1 MKDFSDFYL
10 IIQRFQCIVEY
21 KGEAYYFM
29 KRKRKTYLCSCVVVC
44 LLLYAYFAR
53 WFAKGTDN
61 ILLETV
67 LQLSRHLIH
76 IGLIL
81 VWMVSVRQRILQKS
95 IRRNL
100 LLTGSLLIFWL
111 YIRTVK
117 WMFFTKYS
125 WQNRYCW
132 YSYYI
137 PIVLVP
143 LLGVFLI
150 QYLGKKENYELNGK
164 TKLLYIPAIVL
175 IGLVFT
181 NDIHRF
187 VFQFPE
193 GIYYADSQYTYGIR
207 YFMILGWSVCL
218 GSYFV
223 VMLLLK
229 CRAPGKHWVRKLP
242 LSVLILEVVLAV
254 LYCLKVVTF
263 DLTAVNCMMIVLLL
277 ESCIRSGLIRSNSNY
292 GELFQAASIEAEI
305 TDRNGK
311 VCYSSEKIKFLKKET
326 RELMKA
332 PENAGIIYDSRRL
345 NSAEITNGR
354 VFWWENISKILEYKK
369 ELEKIGERL
378 SEKND
383 LLKAEMKLREKQI
396 HVREKNRLYDQIV
409 QEVLGEVHQLE
420 RLLKSENAKNR
431 IAQICVL
438 SAYIKRRSNLRILAE
453 NESELSAGELELCL
467 QESLESIRL
476 CGIYCTLDCQCEGKT
491 KTEYMIALYDCVQ
504 QILEQILPAAESLL
518 MRLRVKD
525 NTVFMRVQADISA
538 EKENYGTDVLNISEK
553 LYNSAWIQ
561 MSGTIKCIQEENT
574 LWFTLGMGGTV

>member
-1 MKDFSDFYL
+1 M
-10 IIQRFQCIVEY
+10 E
-21 KGEAYYFM
+21 
-29 KRKRKTYLCSCVVVC
+29 RKRKTYLYSCVVVC
-44 LLLYAYFAR
+44 LLLYACFAR

-81 VWMVSVRQRILQKS
+81 AWMFSVRQRILQES
-95 IRRNL
+95 VRRNL
-100 LLTGSLLIFWL
+100 LLTGGLLIFWL

-150 QYLGKKENYELNGK
+150 QYLGKTENYELTGK

-181 NDIHRF
+181 NDIHRL

-193 GIYYADSQYTYGIR
+193 GIYYADSQYTYGIG

-218 GSYFV
+218 GCYFV

-242 LSVLILEVVLAV
+242 LSVLILDIVLAV

-292 GELFQAASIEAEI
+292 GELFQAASVEAVI
-305 TDRNGK
+305 TDRDGK
-311 VCYSSEKIKFLKKET
+311 VCYSSEKIKFLKKEA
-326 RELMKA
+326 RELMNA
-332 PENAGIIYDSRRL
+332 LENAGIIYDSRRL
-345 NSAEITNGR
+345 NSAEIMNGR
-354 VFWWENISKILEYKK
+354 VFWWENIAEILDYKK
-369 ELEKIGERL
+369 ELEKTGKRL

-409 QEVLGEVHQLE
+409 QEVSGELDQLE
-420 RLLKSENAKNR
+420 RMLKGKNAKDR

-453 NESELSAGELELCL
+453 NASELPAGELELCL
-467 QESLESIRL
+467 QESLESICL
-476 CGIYCTLDCQCEGKT
+476 CGICCTLDCQCEGKT

-504 QILEQILPAAESLL
+504 QILEQILPVAESLL
-518 MRLRVKD
+518 MRLHVKD
-525 NTVFMRVQADISA
+525 NAIFMRVQTDISA
-538 EKENYGTDVLNISEK
+538 EMENCGRDVLNISEK
-553 LYNSAWIQ
+553 FHDSSWMQ
-561 MSGTIKCIQEENT
+561 MSGTIKIIREENT
-574 LWFTLGMGGTV
+574 LWVTLGIGGAV

>member
-1 MKDFSDFYL
+1 M
-10 IIQRFQCIVEY
+10 V
-21 KGEAYYFM
+21 
-29 KRKRKTYLCSCVVVC
+29 RKRKTYICTGMILF
-44 LLLYAYFAR
+44 LLLYAYFAK

-81 VWMVSVRQRILQKS
+81 AWMFSVRQRILQKP

-143 LLGVFLI
+143 LFGVFLI
-150 QYLGKKENYELNGK
+150 QYLGKTENYELTRK

-175 IGLVFT
+175 IGFVFT

-187 VFQFPE
+187 VFQFPK
-193 GIYYADSQYTYGIR
+193 GIYYADSHYTYGLG

-218 GSYFV
+218 GCYFV

-229 CRAPGKHWVRKLP
+229 CRAPGKHWVRKMP
-242 LSVLILEVVLAV
+242 LSVLVLEVVLAV
-254 LYCLKVVTF
+254 LYCLKIMTF

-292 GELFQAASIEAEI
+292 GELFQAASVEAVI
-305 TDRNGK
+305 TDKDGK
-311 VCYSSEKIKFLKKET
+311 VCYSSEKIMFLKKED
-326 RELMKA
+326 RELMKT

-354 VFWWENISKILEYKK
+354 VFWWENIAEILNYMK
-369 ELEKIGERL
+369 ELEETGEKL

-383 LLKAEMKLREKQI
+383 LLKAEMKLREKQV
-396 HVREKNRLYDQIV
+396 HVREKNRLYDRIA
-409 QEVLGEVHQLE
+409 QEVSGELDQLE
-420 RLLKSENAKNR
+420 RLLKEENVKDR

-438 SAYIKRRSNLRILAE
+438 SAYIKRRSNLRIQAE
-453 NESELSAGELELCL
+453 NASGLSAEELELCL

-491 KTEYMIALYDCVQ
+491 KTEYMIALYDCIQ
-504 QILEQILPAAESLL
+504 QILEQILPATESLL

-525 NTVFMRVQADISA
+525 NAVFMRVQADIST
-538 EKENYGTDVLNISEK
+538 ETENCGTDVLNISEK
-553 LYNSAWIQ
+553 LYNSAWTQ
-561 MSGTIKCIQEENT
+561 MSGTIKCIREQNT
-574 LWFTLGMGGTV
+574 LWVTLTMGGTV

>member
-1 MKDFSDFYL
+1 M
-10 IIQRFQCIVEY
+10 E
-21 KGEAYYFM
+21 
-29 KRKRKTYLCSCVVVC
+29 RKRKTYLYSCVVVC
-44 LLLYAYFAR
+44 LLLYACFAR

-81 VWMVSVRQRILQKS
+81 AWMFSVRQRILQKS
-95 IRRNL
+95 VCRNL
-100 LLTGSLLIFWL
+100 LLAGGLLIFWL

-150 QYLGKKENYELNGK
+150 QYLGKTEKYELTGK

-187 VFQFPE
+187 VFQFPG
-193 GIYYADSQYTYGIR
+193 GIYYADSQYTYGIG

-218 GSYFV
+218 GCYFV

-229 CRAPGKHWVRKLP
+229 CHAPGKHWVRKLP
-242 LSVLILEVVLAV
+242 LSVLALEIVLAV
-254 LYCLKVVTF
+254 LYCFRIMSF

-292 GELFQAASIEAEI
+292 GELFQAASVEAVI
-305 TDRNGK
+305 TDRDGK
-311 VCYSSEKIKFLKKET
+311 VCYSSEKIKFLKKEA
-326 RELMKA
+326 RELMNV

-345 NSAEITNGR
+345 NSAEIMNGR
-354 VFWWENISKILEYKK
+354 VFWWENIAEILDYRK
-369 ELEKIGERL
+369 ELEKTGKRL

-409 QEVLGEVHQLE
+409 QEVSGELDQLE
-420 RLLKSENAKNR
+420 RMLKGKNAKDR

-438 SAYIKRRSNLRILAE
+438 SAYIKRKSNLRILAE
-453 NESELSAGELELCL
+453 NASELSAGELELCL

-476 CGIYCTLDCQCEGKT
+476 CGICCTLDCQCEGKT

-504 QILEQILPAAESLL
+504 QILEQILPVAESLL
-518 MRLRVKD
+518 MRLNVKD
-525 NTVFMRVQADISA
+525 NAIFMRVQTDISA
-538 EKENYGTDVLNISEK
+538 EMENCGRDVLNISEK
-553 LYNSAWIQ
+553 FYDSSWMR
-561 MSGTIKCIQEENT
+561 MSGTIKVIREENT
-574 LWFTLGMGGTV
+574 LWVTLGIGGAV